1 VREAY
6 FLEDKTPV
14 SACSQR
20 LPELDILRAVAI
32 CLVVFAHFP
41 TLPSLYVDPA
51 IKFWCA
57 TFGLSL
63 FLFLSGF
70 LLYRSNTIVTLS
82 DVPRFYKKRVLR
94 IYPLYVIVVA
104 VYVLLQYSQLNEYFV
119 GLTLSL
125 TEIIANVV
133 GLQALLNIPSY
144 GALWFVGLILI
155 YYLIYP
161 LMMLATAGKTF
172 RILLFSCATI
182 ALLAVLRITFDLVNL
197 RLLYYFVIFIG
208 GVLTSKALVY
218 FDLTRL
224 HTKEGLTVFMLA
236 AIPLLGMSMSLYQH
250 NFGETG
256 ELVDFYAN
264 LLNYIPKTLVSF
276 LFITCAL
283 CAAKLVTLS
292 FSSRAYSSLLVISFL
307 SYAIY
312 LIHPLILTAC
322 LHADLILP
330 RLIGVQI
337 DSVLAC
343 DWHILIS
350 IPIILAVSYA
360 LQRVQNRITA
370 AVQVQTS

>member
-1 VREAY
+1 
-6 FLEDKTPV
+6 LENKAPL

-32 CLVVFAHFP
+32 CLIVFAHFP
-41 TLPSLYVDPA
+41 SLSSLYVDPA
-51 IKFWCA
+51 IKFWSA

-70 LLYRSNTIVTLS
+70 CLFRSNRIVTPS

-104 VYVLLQYSQLNEYFV
+104 VYVLLQYSQLNEYLV
-119 GLTLSL
+119 GLTLSP

-133 GLQALLNIPSY
+133 GLQALLDIPSY
-144 GALWFVGLILI
+144 GALWFVGLILV

-161 LMMLATAGKTF
+161 LMMLATGGKTI

-182 ALLAVLRITFDLVNL
+182 ALFAVLRMAFDLVNL
-197 RLLYYFVIFIG
+197 RLLFYFVIFIG
-208 GVLTSKALVY
+208 GVLTSKALLY
-218 FDLTRL
+218 SDLTRL
-224 HTKEGLTVFMLA
+224 QTKKGLTVFILA

-264 LLNYIPKTLVSF
+264 LLNYIPKALISF
-276 LFITCAL
+276 LFIICAL

-292 FSSRAYSSLLVISFL
+292 FSSRTYSSLLATSFL

-312 LIHPLILTAC
+312 LVHPLILTAF
-322 LHADLILP
+322 LNADLILP
-330 RLIGVQI
+330 RLTGVQI
-337 DSVLAC
+337 DAALAC

-350 IPIILAVSYA
+350 IPVILAVSYA

-370 AVQVQTS
+370 AVRV